1 MVVTTAHYGA
11 TIGTI
16 RKGLCSYCGVKDSM
30 INQESKKCYKTVLPI
45 MEECKKF
52 QEPMKRMPHITAEAQ
67 RTIIKM
73 FPPKKKTL
81 TPARIFFNLLHDVS
95 ILALFF
101 I

>member
-1 MVVTTAHYGA
+1 MVVTTVHYGA

-67 RTIIKM
+67 RTIMKM
-73 FPPKKKTL
+73 FPPKKENTNASL
-81 TPARIFFNLLHDVS
+81 YIF
-95 ILALFF
+95 
-101 I
+101 